1 MFKHTLSFVAS
12 ATLVV
17 SLGADTLSLEPIVVS
32 AIKAEQSLKNTTS
45 NIQIIT
51 GDELEEKYIT
61 TVIEALRTLGNIPII
76 QSGGIG
82 QQSSLF
88 LHGFKQGNTL
98 VLIDG
103 IRYNDPTTTEG
114 QAQLEHLMINNI
126 ERIEILNG
134 AQSGVWG
141 ANAVAG
147 LINIITKKPTHKLQL
162 SSNFEYGSYDT
173 SKLGLS
179 ASQKINQLSYY
190 LGINQITS
198 AGISASTPQ
207 DQSSDNYEKDSYRNQ
222 TINAKLFYDLSEH
235 DTLSTQFNFIDA
247 KTEYDPY
254 DTPNGSDRET
264 SQINRLGNLAYHHQ
278 FNPDNSIDINYA
290 ITKFSKTDPHG
301 YTKVFKGNNHEL
313 STQGEYHYTKNGF
326 IVAGINTLDSK
337 DTISTKEL
345 DSEGIFLTNTNRFD
359 DLILTESIRYDAYN
373 TFNDKTTGK
382 VGGKYFISNE
392 IALSANYG
400 TAYRVPSLYELY
412 ADYYGNPNLQPETT
426 QSFDSTM
433 QYKEITFTYYNNL
446 INNLVGFHPTTYI
459 NEQSIGKSRIKGY
472 EVRYSNTFAE
482 KLSLDLSYTKL
493 SAKNQEG
500 KYLNRRPFTSAMG
513 SITYYTTS
521 RFSVGTTLNYI
532 GTRYDDLAQTKQT
545 GRYTLTGAS
554 LNYDLNPE
562 VKLYLKGENLTDK
575 RYQEAA
581 TYGTAGRSVYA
592 GLNAKF

>member
-1 MFKHTLSFVAS
+1 MFKHTLSLVAC
-12 ATLVV
+12 ATLV
-17 SLGADTLSLEPIVVS
+17 ASLEAQTLAVDPIIVT
-32 AIKAEQSLKNTTS
+32 AIKTEQTLKNTTA
-45 NIQIIT
+45 NVQVIT
-51 GDELEEKYIT
+51 AEELEEKHIT
-61 TVIEALRTLGNIPII
+61 TVIEALKTLGNIPII

-88 LHGFKQGNTL
+88 LRGFKQGNTL

-103 IRYNDPTTTEG
+103 IRYNDLTTTEG

-126 ERIEILNG
+126 ERIEVLNG

-147 LINIITKKPTHKLQL
+147 VINIITKRPTHTLQL
-162 SSNFEYGSYDT
+162 SSNLEYGSYDT

-179 ASQKINQLSYY
+179 ASQKINQLAYY
-190 LGINQITS
+190 LGINQIAS
-198 AGISASTPQ
+198 AGLSASTPQ
-207 DQSSDNYEKDSYRNQ
+207 GHSSDDYERDSYRNQ
-222 TINAKLFYDLSEH
+222 TINAKLLYDLSEH
-235 DTLSTQFNFIDA
+235 DTLSSQFNFINA

-254 DTPNGSDRET
+254 DAPNGTNRET

-278 FNPDNSIDINYA
+278 FNPDNSIDVSYA
-290 ITKFSKTDPHG
+290 ITQFSKTDPLG
-301 YTKVFKGNNHEL
+301 YTKVFKGNNHEFNA
-313 STQGEYHYTKNGF
+313 QGEYHYTKNGF
-326 IVAGINTLDSK
+326 MVAGINALDSK
-337 DTISTKEL
+337 DTISAKEL
-345 DSEGIFLTNTNRFD
+345 DSKGIFLTNTNRFD
-359 DLILTESIRYDAYN
+359 SLILTQSLRYDAYT

-382 VGGKYFISNE
+382 VGGKYFINND
-392 IALSANYG
+392 LTVSANYG

-426 QSFDSTM
+426 QSFDATL
-433 QYKEITFTYYNNL
+433 QYKVLTFTYYNNL
-446 INNLVGFHPTTYI
+446 IDNLVGFHPMTYI
-459 NEQSIGKSRIKGY
+459 NEQSMGKSRIKGY

-500 KYLNRRPFTSAMG
+500 KYLNRRPSTSTMG
-513 SITYYTTS
+513 AITYYATS

-545 GRYTLTGAS
+545 GHYALMGAS
-554 LNYDLNPE
+554 VNYALNAQL
-562 VKLYLKGENLTDK
+562 KLYLKGENLTDK

-581 TYGTAGRSVYA
+581 TYGTAGRSAYV
-592 GLNAKF
+592 GLSASF